1 MRLSFLSCA
10 IRTATV
16 EVAALGTAYLRL
28 WFSGLESGGAG
39 QREVHL
45 FLNDAAAGQNEECYL
60 FRIRDV

>member
-1 MRLSFLSCA
+1 
-10 IRTATV
+10 V

-39 QREVHL
+39 VREVHL

-60 FRIRDV
+60 FRVRDV